1 MKKKTEKRNISNM
14 KNKKELFMFMAKLWR
29 VGSWKKIT

>member
-1 MKKKTEKRNISNM
+1 MKKKTEKRNINNM
-14 KNKKELFMFMAKLWR
+14 KNKNELFMVKMRR